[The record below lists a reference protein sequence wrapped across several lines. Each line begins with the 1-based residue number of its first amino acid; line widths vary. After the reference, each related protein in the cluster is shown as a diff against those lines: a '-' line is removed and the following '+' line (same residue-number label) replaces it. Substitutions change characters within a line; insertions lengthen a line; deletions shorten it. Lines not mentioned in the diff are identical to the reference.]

1 MNHST
6 ETYLLHVTNSWLAN
20 MDADL
25 NNGVL
30 FLDLKKNFDTLNH
43 KRVLKGGGGVQSH
56 FPPEILAKS
65 QSPVRFIEIP
75 VNKKLIYR

>member
-1 MNHST
+1 
-6 ETYLLHVTNSWLAN
+6 

-30 FLDLKKNFDTLNH
+30 FLDLKKAFDTLNH
-43 KRVLKGGGGVQSH
+43 KRVLKGGWGVQSH

-65 QSPVRFIEIP
+65 QSQLDFYLKSQSELLKSQSIKNLFICRI
-75 VNKKLIYR
+75 NSFKTF